1 MFETMGYVKAAACS
15 PRMKVAD
22 VSFNTDTI
30 IEAMKQAKK
39 EEVSFVCFPELCITG
54 YTCADLFLQESLQ
67 KKALAGLKKIMD
79 SNIDVTAIVGLPL
92 NAGGRLFNCAAVV
105 HKGKL
110 LAIVPKKH
118 IPNYNEYYE
127 KRWFDTG
134 VSFPDTVNLFGED
147 VPSGLSLVIT
157 AQTPF
162 GDIPFAVEVCEDLW
176 SPSPPSG
183 ELCPHGA
190 LIIFN
195 PSASTALAAKHQYR
209 KNLIAQQSGRC
220 IAAYVYSSASF
231 DESTTDV
238 VFCGYS
244 GIYENG
250 RLLNENSRFE
260 RTGSLITAEI
270 DLQSLAFLRRRNTT
284 FFACTQPAKKQAS
297 YSFGIKCSNLNNR
310 KINPYP
316 FVPSGDDSNT
326 RLSEISAIQSSGLIK
341 RLEHI
346 GCKKVVIGISGG
358 LDSTLALL
366 VAAKAFKRMNMPSQN
381 IIAVTMPG
389 FGTGDRTYNNAVA
402 LVKSLGATLREI
414 TIDKAVTQHFTDIG
428 HNGKTHDIAYEN
440 SQARERT
447 QILMDISN
455 MEGAIVIGTGD
466 LSELALGWATY
477 NGDHM
482 SMYNVNNSIPKTL
495 VKHLVNYLGNVEIGG
510 DLSPVINDILD
521 TPISP
526 ELIPSKDGQLNQ
538 KTEEILGKY
547 DLHDFFLYH
556 FLQHGASC
564 KKLYYT
570 AKIAFNDIADDSE
583 IISAL
588 ETFIK
593 RFFAQQFKRS
603 CMPDGPK
610 VGTVSLSPRGDWRM
624 PSDASANVW
633 LDELKEIQ

>member
-1 MFETMGYVKAAACS
+1 MFEKLGYIKVAACS

-22 VSFNTDTI
+22 IGTNTDNI
-30 IEAMKQAKK
+30 IEAMKQAQKS
-39 EEVSFVCFPELCITG
+39 EVSIVCFPELSITG
-54 YTCADLFLQESLQ
+54 YTCADLFLQDALQRESLQ
-67 KKALAGLKKIMD
+67 GLKKIID
-79 SNIDVTAIVGLPL
+79 SKIDVTAIVGLPL
-92 NAGGRLFNCAAVV
+92 NISGRLFNCAAVV
-105 HKGKL
+105 HKGRL
-110 LAIVPKKH
+110 LAVVPKKH

-127 KRWFDTG
+127 KRWFDSG
-134 VSFPDTVNLFGED
+134 VSFPDSVSLFGNE
-147 VPSGLSLVIT
+147 VPSGLSLVIN
-157 AQTPF
+157 AQTPS
-162 GDIPFAVEVCEDLW
+162 GDVPFAVEICEDLW
-176 SPSPPSG
+176 TPSPPSG
-183 ELCPHGA
+183 ELSQQGA
-190 LIIFN
+190 MIIFN

-209 KNLIAQQSGRC
+209 KGLIAQQSGRC
-220 IAAYVYSSASF
+220 MSGYVYSCASF

-260 RTGSLITAEI
+260 RSNNLIIAEI
-270 DLQSLAFLRRRNTT
+270 DLQRLAFLRRRNTT
-284 FFACTQPAKKQAS
+284 FFACSKPAQKQVS
-297 YSFGIKCSNLNNR
+297 YSCGLKCSSLDYR

-316 FVPSGDDSNT
+316 FVPSGEDSHT
-326 RLSEISAIQSSGLIK
+326 RLSEISSIQSAGLIK
-341 RLEHI
+341 RMEHI

-366 VAAKAFKRMNMPSQN
+366 VAIQAFKRMNLPSEN

-389 FGTGDRTYNNAVA
+389 FGTGDRTYNNAV
-402 LVKSLGATLREI
+402 SLINSVGAQMREI
-414 TIDKAVTQHFTDIG
+414 SIDKAVLQHFADIG
-428 HNGKTHDIAYEN
+428 HNGKAHDIAYEN

-455 MEGAIVIGTGD
+455 MERAIVMGTGD

-495 VKHLVNYLGNVEIGG
+495 VKHLVDYLGNVEIGG
-510 DLSPVINDILD
+510 SLIPVINDILE

-526 ELIPSKDGQLNQ
+526 ELIPSSQGQISQ

-547 DLHDFFLYH
+547 DLHDFFLYN
-556 FLQHGASC
+556 FLQHGAGC

-570 AKIAFNDIADDSE
+570 AKIAFSGIADEKE
-583 IISAL
+583 IKSAL

-624 PSDASANVW
+624 PSDASASVW
-633 LDELKEIQ
+633 LNELKEL